1 MGLIAELRA
10 RLRTVVVP
18 VLWVAGVGYFAY
30 HAVQGDRGLI
40 AWAQLKQRVA
50 ETRLIAAETAGR
62 RMVLERRV
70 RMLSPQS
77 LDADLLDERARV
89 MLNLGHPDEIV
100 IPLTDAGGP
109 GGPER
114 R

>member
-1 MGLIAELRA
+1 MGLIAEFRS

-40 AWAQLKQRVA
+40 AWVQLKQRVA
-50 ETRLIAAETAGR
+50 ETRAVAAETAGR

-70 RMLSPQS
+70 RMLNPES

-89 MLNLGHPDEIV
+89 MLNLGYPDEII
-100 IPLTDAGGP
+100 IPLPNP
-109 GGPER
+109 GGR
-114 R
+114 

>member
-1 MGLIAELRA
+1 MGLIAEFRS

-18 VLWVAGVGYFAY
+18 VLWAAGVGYFAY

-40 AWAQLKQRVA
+40 AWVHLKQRVA
-50 ETRLIAAETAGR
+50 EMRAVAAETAGR
-62 RMVLERRV
+62 RMTLERRV

-89 MLNLGHPDEIV
+89 MLNLGYPDEII
-100 IPLTDAGGP
+100 IPLTDP
-109 GGPER
+109 GGR
-114 R
+114 

>member
-1 MGLIAELRA
+1 MGLIAEFRS

-40 AWAQLKQRVA
+40 AWVQLKQRVA
-50 ETRLIAAETAGR
+50 ETRAVAAETAGR
-62 RMVLERRV
+62 RMVLEHRV
-70 RMLSPQS
+70 RMLNPES

-89 MLNLGHPDEIV
+89 MLNLGYPDEII
-100 IPLTDAGGP
+100 IPLPNP
-109 GGPER
+109 GGR
-114 R
+114 

>member
-1 MGLIAELRA
+1 MGLIAEFRS

-40 AWAQLKQRVA
+40 AWVQLKQRVA
-50 ETRLIAAETAGR
+50 ETRVITAETAGR
-62 RMVLERRV
+62 RLMLERRV
-70 RMLSPQS
+70 RMLNPDS

-89 MLNLGHPDEIV
+89 MLNLGYPDEII
-100 IPLTDAGGP
+100 IPLPGP
-109 GGPER
+109 GGQGADR
-114 R
+114 DD

>member
-1 MGLIAELRA
+1 MGLIAEFRS

-40 AWAQLKQRVA
+40 AWVHLKQRVA
-50 ETRLIAAETAGR
+50 ETRAVSAETAGR
-62 RMVLERRV
+62 RMALERRV
-70 RMLSPQS
+70 RMLNPDS

-89 MLNLGHPDEIV
+89 MLNLGYPDEII
-100 IPLTDAGGP
+100 IPLPNPDG
-109 GGPER
+109 R
-114 R
+114 

>member
-1 MGLIAELRA
+1 MGLIAEFRS

-30 HAVQGDRGLI
+30 HAVQGDRGFFT
-40 AWAQLKQRVA
+40 WVQLKQRVA
-50 ETRLIAAETAGR
+50 VTRAVAAETAGR
-62 RMVLERRV
+62 RMALERRV
-70 RMLSPQS
+70 RMLNPQS

-100 IPLTDAGGP
+100 IPLTDSGG
-109 GGPER
+109 R
-114 R
+114 